1 MPGPLRYDFSGR
13 VAVVTGGAQ
22 GLGRAIAERLL
33 ASGATVVS
41 WDVVP
46 SPWSAEGLRSVVA
59 DQSDAA
65 QVDEALRQTLVAA
78 GRVDIL
84 INNAAIQGPRLP
96 VRDYPIDS
104 WRRLLEVNLTGQ
116 FLCSRAVVPVM
127 AAAGWGRIVNMTS
140 LAGKEGHADFAAY
153 AVSKAGILALT
164 KSLAKEVAKD
174 GIIVNAIGP
183 GTIDSPSLATVPP
196 AFNQAV
202 LDRTPMGRFGR
213 AEEVAALAA
222 WLCSEEVSFTTGA
235 LFDIS
240 GGRTAYQ

>member
-1 MPGPLRYDFSGR
+1 M
-13 VAVVTGGAQ
+13 
-22 GLGRAIAERLL
+22 
-33 ASGATVVS
+33 
-41 WDVVP
+41 
-46 SPWSAEGLRSVVA
+46 
-59 DQSDAA
+59 
-65 QVDEALRQTLVAA
+65 
-78 GRVDIL
+78 
-84 INNAAIQGPRLP
+84 
-96 VRDYPIDS
+96 RDYPIDS

-140 LAGKEGHADFAAY
+140 LAGKEGHADIAAY
-153 AVSKAGILALT
+153 AVSKAGVLALT

-174 GIIVNAIGP
+174 GIIVNAIVP
-183 GTIDSPSLATVPP
+183 GTIDSPSPATVPP
-196 AFNQAV
+196 PFDQAV
-202 LDRTPMGRFGR
+202 LDRTQMGRFGR